1 MDIRPGT
8 VVKSKAGRDK
18 GTFLVVVKVEENQ
31 ALVCDGGERPLERPK
46 KKNLLHLAPTG
57 RSIPVSELTANR
69 KLKAL
74 LKAMFSGREE

>member
-1 MDIRPGT
+1 MDITPGT

-18 GTFLVVVKVEENQ
+18 DTFLVVVKVEKKT

-46 KKNLLHLAPTG
+46 RKNLIHLAPTKK
-57 RSIPVSELTANR
+57 RIPVEELTTNR